1 MSQLET
7 IPFLMT
13 ILAWR
18 VELLE
23 QVGSEGAVLRVGGS
37 GYLYVLDQI
46 VDQVK
51 IVMSKKQYCINATTT
66 TLPTK
71 LA

>member
-23 QVGSEGAVLRVGGS
+23 QVGVEGAVPRVGGS

-46 VDQVK
+46 VEQVK
-51 IVMSKKQYCINATTT
+51 IVMSKKQYCIIQQQGHSPPN
-66 TLPTK
+66 
-71 LA
+71 

>member
-23 QVGSEGAVLRVGGS
+23 QVGVEGAVPRVGGS
-37 GYLYVLDQI
+37 GSYMY
-46 VDQVK
+46 
-51 IVMSKKQYCINATTT
+51 
-66 TLPTK
+66 
-71 LA
+71 